1 MHFIIMY
8 NCLSKISPLNLISFT
23 WRSYFLI
30 ANKLIMA
37 VQLGTNEVN
46 DSGQKNII
54 LKCPSQ
60 SHYYNTYNI
69 SPCRGVRLF
78 MNGLII
84 DISSLS

>member
-8 NCLSKISPLNLISFT
+8 DCLSKISPLNLISFT

-46 DSGQKNII
+46 DSGEK
-54 LKCPSQ
+54 
-60 SHYYNTYNI
+60 YY
-69 SPCRGVRLF
+69 F
-78 MNGLII
+78 KM
-84 DISSLS
+84 SLPKSLLQHL

>member
-8 NCLSKISPLNLISFT
+8 DCLSKISPLNLISFT

-46 DSGQKNII
+46 DSGEKYYFKMS
-54 LKCPSQ
+54 LPKSL
-60 SHYYNTYNI
+60 YNTYNI

-78 MNGLII
+78 MNGFII

>member
-46 DSGQKNII
+46 DSGDKYYFKMSLPKSLLQH
-54 LKCPSQ
+54 LKYIPMQRSKTF
-60 SHYYNTYNI
+60 HEWFNH
-69 SPCRGVRLF
+69 
-78 MNGLII
+78 
-84 DISSLS
+84 